1 MQFEVIV
8 KTGSKHGPLVE
19 ANADGSMKVY
29 LREQALEGKA
39 NAKLIEMIAKHFDVS
54 KSRVKIIKG
63 LSSKYKLIRIE

>member
-1 MQFEVIV
+1 MQFEVKV
-8 KTGSKHGPLVE
+8 NAGSKHGPLIE

-39 NAKLIEMIAKHFDVS
+39 NTKLIEMVANHFDVS

-63 LSSKYKLIRIE
+63 LTTKYKLIRIE